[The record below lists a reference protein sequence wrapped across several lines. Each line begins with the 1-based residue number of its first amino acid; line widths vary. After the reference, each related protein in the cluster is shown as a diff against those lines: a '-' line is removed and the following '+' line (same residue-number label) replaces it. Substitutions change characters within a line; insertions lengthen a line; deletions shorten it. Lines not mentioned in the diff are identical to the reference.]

1 MSADNLKLAVQPYQL
16 LKNLQMQMLTAISFA
31 MSIFLLLW
39 LAACSYLVVS
49 YVWYGIVLCQLIS
62 TLAFAHY
69 WWSKNFTWLRRTQIL
84 FLLFTPLI
92 VQLSIAGAHLSG
104 IVFWSFLAPL
114 AAFLVGEPGKTRIG
128 RWVAAYI
135 ATILLAYG
143 IVLQQGAGVDYA
155 GAQLAQFL
163 MPINFA
169 VLSGLVAWSLYY
181 YSRRRA
187 EIEQLRKNQFFDLRT
202 QHDVASLSN
211 QRNLTLINNLLP
223 DRIAHRLLDLPAMIA
238 DGHADVTVM
247 FADLVGFSKLTNSL
261 SPTQIVQLLN
271 QLYSG
276 FDAIADLHGLEKIKT
291 IGDAYMVVGGLA
303 AHPGDDYVHHVVL
316 AAQEFKTFI
325 ASDLSADF
333 ADLDLQLHI
342 GIATGPLM
350 AGVIGRTRLTYDIW
364 GPTVN
369 LASRLSDAAHAGEV
383 LVDKVTHQ
391 RMVQHFDFASAQQ
404 LKLKGGEQVY
414 AYNLL
419 HHKDENGAVFS
430 A

>member
-1 MSADNLKLAVQPYQL
+1 MSADDLKMLAQPYQL
-16 LKNLQMQMLTAISFA
+16 LKNLQMQMLTAMSFA

-39 LAACSYLVVS
+39 LGACSYLVVS

-92 VQLSIAGAHLSG
+92 VQLSIAGGHLSG
-104 IVFWSFLAPL
+104 LVFWSFLAPFS
-114 AAFLVGEPGKTRIG
+114 AFLTGESGKTRIG
-128 RWVAAYI
+128 RWVAAYL

-143 IVLQQGAGVDYA
+143 IALQQGVGVDLA

-223 DRIAHRLLDLPAMIA
+223 DRIAHRLLDQPAMIA

-247 FADLVGFSKLTNSL
+247 FADLVGFSKMSDSL
-261 SPTQIVQLLN
+261 SAQQIVLLLN
-271 QLYSG
+271 RLFSG

-291 IGDAYMVVGGLA
+291 IGDAYMCVGGLQA
-303 AHPGDDYVHHVVL
+303 ELGEDYLYQVLL
-316 AAQEFKTFI
+316 AAEEFNTFI
-325 ASDLSADF
+325 SSELSGEF

-342 GIATGPLM
+342 GIATGAVV
-350 AGVIGRTRLTYDIW
+350 AGVVGRTRLTYDVW
-364 GPTVN
+364 GKTVN
-369 LASRLSDAAHAGEV
+369 MASRLCDGSRPGQV
-383 LVDKVTHQ
+383 LLDRTSRQ
-391 RMVQHFDFASAQQ
+391 RMEQHFEFHHVPD
-404 LKLKGGEQVY
+404 LTLKGGSHLP
-414 AYNLL
+414 AYELL
-419 HHKDENGAVFS
+419 RQKSN
-430 A
+430 

>member
-1 MSADNLKLAVQPYQL
+1 MFADNLTVSSQPYQL
-16 LKNLQMQMLTAISFA
+16 LKNLQMQMLTAMSFA

-39 LAACSYLVVS
+39 LGACSYLVVS

-69 WWSKNFTWLRRTQIL
+69 WWSKNFTWLSRVQIL
-84 FLLFTPLI
+84 LLLLTPFV

-114 AAFLVGEPGKTRIG
+114 AAFLIGEPGKTRVG
-128 RWVAAYI
+128 GWVAAYI
-135 ATILLAYG
+135 GVILLAYG
-143 IVLQQGAGVDYA
+143 IVWQQGGVLTLAD
-155 GAQLAQFL
+155 AQLAQFL

-169 VLSGLVAWSLYY
+169 ALSALVAGALYY
-181 YSRRRA
+181 YARRRA
-187 EIEQLRKNQFFDLRT
+187 QIEQLRKNQFFDLRT
-202 QHDVASLSN
+202 QHGAANLAN

-223 DRIAHRLLDLPAMIA
+223 DRIAHRLLDEPAMIA

-247 FADLVGFSKLTNSL
+247 FADLVGFTKLTQKL
-261 SPTQIVQLLN
+261 APTQVVQLLN

-291 IGDAYMVVGGLA
+291 IGDAYMLVGGLA
-303 AHPGDDYVHHVVL
+303 ANVGEDYVHHVVL

-325 ASDLSADF
+325 TSDLSADF

-342 GIATGPLM
+342 GIATGPLI

-369 LASRLSDAAHAGEV
+369 LASRLADAAHAGEV

-391 RMVQHFDFASAQQ
+391 RMVQHFEFASAQQ
-404 LKLKGGEQVY
+404 LKLKSGEQVY
-414 AYNLL
+414 AYHLL
-419 HHKDENGAVFS
+419 HHKDENAALF

>member
-1 MSADNLKLAVQPYQL
+1 MSADNLMMSVQPYQL

-84 FLLFTPLI
+84 FLLVTPLI
-92 VQLSIAGAHLSG
+92 VQLSITGAHLSG

-128 RWVAAYI
+128 QWVAAYI
-135 ATILLAYG
+135 ATVLLAYG
-143 IVLQQGAGVDYA
+143 IVWQQGAGVDYA

-169 VLSGLVAWSLYY
+169 LLSGLVAWSLYY

-223 DRIAHRLLDLPAMIA
+223 DRIAHRLLDQPAMIA

-247 FADLVGFSKLTNSL
+247 FADLVGFSKMSDSL
-261 SPTQIVQLLN
+261 SAQQIVLLLN
-271 QLYSG
+271 RLFSG

-291 IGDAYMVVGGLA
+291 IGDAYMCVGGLQPEA
-303 AHPGDDYVHHVVL
+303 GEDYLYQVLL
-316 AAQEFKTFI
+316 AAEEFNTFI
-325 ASDLSADF
+325 SSELSGEF
-333 ADLDLQLHI
+333 ADLDLRLHI
-342 GIATGPLM
+342 GVATGAVV
-350 AGVIGRTRLTYDIW
+350 AGVIGRIRLTYDVW
-364 GPTVN
+364 GKTVN
-369 LASRLSDAAHAGEV
+369 MASRLCDGSLPGQV
-383 LVDKVTHQ
+383 LLDRTSRQ
-391 RMVQHFDFASAQQ
+391 RMEQHFEFHHVPD
-404 LKLKGGEQVY
+404 LTLKGGAHLP
-414 AYNLL
+414 AYQLL
-419 HHKDENGAVFS
+419 RQKS
-430 A
+430 S